1 LIEHF
6 AGESL
11 KRAILSK
18 KIKIVPKEKMFG
30 LISTLTLEPEPIDMD
45 MKIILIGNRI
55 LYYLLYNLDSDFQ
68 ELFKVVADFDEIY
81 EKDEETLNLY
91 AYLIASLANQE
102 NLLPLSKKGV
112 AKVID
117 VSSKI
122 AEDAKKDGR
131 NRVVVYK

>member
-1 LIEHF
+1 
-6 AGESL
+6 
-11 KRAILSK
+11 
-18 KIKIVPKEKMFG
+18 MFG